1 MKKFFCMMTLLC
13 ACVGLY
19 AGAKKD
25 SVQED
30 SVVQI
35 LEEDFKKPGYGEGG
49 GSGAANLPFDAPP
62 FTEDMIGD
70 TTVPIGE
77 VSQRPFETLTG
88 KVKVSDGKP
97 FVSAGLFSKVAL
109 SFPKRSDEHALTTQD
124 ILDRRGKTVTLE
136 GWYSEDRKSFVV
148 FSLVE

>member
-1 MKKFFCMMTLLC
+1 MKKMLMLTVLFSC
-13 ACVGLY
+13 ALSVFA
-19 AGAKKD
+19 AGKKD
-25 SVQED
+25 V
-30 SVVQI
+30 I
-35 LEEDFKKPGYGEGG
+35 LVDNPDKPHYGEGG
-49 GSGAANLPFDAPP
+49 GSGVANLPIDAPEITP
-62 FTEDMIGD
+62 DMVGD

-97 FVSAGLFSKVAL
+97 FVSAGLFSKVTL
-109 SFPKRSDEHALTTQD
+109 SFPKSSDEHALTTQD